1 MKLNPF
7 SKKTTTGYYERIKTE
22 FAEVK
27 QRLEEAQAAA
37 DAAKADADAKTK
49 YAFELEQRGN
59 INFLSEPERR
69 ARRAAS
75 EAKNQADDLARK
87 VCTLTGKFNDL
98 RSIVEA
104 PGKLEQHRAT
114 LIDLRRRKG
123 ALQSEREQQVK
134 LIAKI
139 EARIDE
145 LERCIAAETQSA
157 SEAMAADQNE
167 FTLPEA
173 LMKLDVELRV
183 ARTTRERLGSAVQA
197 LDAEIATIPAQISDA
212 DRAFKHR
219 QASVAQIEL
228 NEQLPHLYDA
238 LARASVAARIAGF
251 RTSGEHRVEIEIPH
265 EYLEAARAKLVAER
279 PSA

>member
-7 SKKTTTGYYERIKTE
+7 SKKTTTGYYERVKVE
-22 FAEVK
+22 FAET
-27 QRLEEAQAAA
+27 QQLLEEAQTAA
-37 DAAKADADAKTK
+37 DEAKADAEAKTK

-69 ARRAAS
+69 ARLAAS
-75 EAKNQADDLARK
+75 AAKNHADNLERKAR
-87 VCTLTGKFNDL
+87 TLTAKFNDL

-104 PGKLEQHRAT
+104 PGKLEQHRAA

-123 ALQSEREQQVK
+123 TVQSEREQQLK

-145 LERCIAAETQSA
+145 LERRIAAETQSA
-157 SEAMAADQNE
+157 SEAMAADQDE

-173 LMKLDVELRV
+173 LMQLDVELRV
-183 ARTTRERLGSAVQA
+183 ARATRERLGSTVQA

-212 DRAFKHR
+212 ERAFKNR

-228 NEQLPHLYDA
+228 NEQLPHLYDV

-251 RTSGEHRVEIEIPH
+251 RTSGEHLIEIEIPH

-279 PSA
+279 PVS

>member
-7 SKKTTTGYYERIKTE
+7 SKKTTTGYYERIKAE

-37 DAAKADADAKTK
+37 DAAKADAEAKAK
-49 YAFELEQRGN
+49 HAFELEQRGN
-59 INFLSEPERR
+59 QNFVSEPERH
-69 ARRAAS
+69 ARLAAS
-75 EAKNQADDLARK
+75 QAAHHADDLKREASA
-87 VCTLTGKFNDL
+87 LAGKFNDL

-104 PGKLEQHRAT
+104 PGKLEQHRAA
-114 LIDLRRRKG
+114 LVDLRRRRG
-123 ALQSEREQQVK
+123 VLQSEREQQVK

-139 EARIDE
+139 EARIGE
-145 LERCIAAETQSA
+145 LERRIAAETQSA
-157 SEAMAADQNE
+157 SEALTADQGE
-167 FTLPEA
+167 FVLPEA

-251 RTSGEHRVEIEIPH
+251 RTSGEHRIEIEIPN

>member
-37 DAAKADADAKTK
+37 NEAKADAEGKAKH
-49 YAFELEQRGN
+49 AFELEQRGN
-59 INFLSEPERR
+59 QHSISEQERR
-69 ARRAAS
+69 ARLSASQAAHH
-75 EAKNQADDLARK
+75 ADDLKREAS
-87 VCTLTGKFNDL
+87 TLAGKFNDL

-104 PGKLEQHRAT
+104 PGKLEQHRAA
-114 LIDLRRRKG
+114 LIDLRRRRG
-123 ALQSEREQQVK
+123 VLQSEREQHVK

-139 EARIDE
+139 ETRIGE
-145 LERCIAAETQSA
+145 LERRIAAETQSA
-157 SEAMAADQNE
+157 SEAMAADQGE
-167 FTLPEA
+167 FVLPEA
-173 LMKLDVELRV
+173 LTKLDVELRV
-183 ARTTRERLGSAVQA
+183 ARATRESLSSKVQA
-197 LDAEIATIPAQISDA
+197 LDAEIATIPGQINDEE
-212 DRAFKHR
+212 RAFKHR

-251 RTSGEHRVEIEIPH
+251 RTSGEHRIEIEIPH
-265 EYLEAARAKLVAER
+265 EYLEAARTKLVAER
-279 PSA
+279 PVA